1 MVVATIGALVFQFGH
16 LVEHTLQMAMWMV
29 HPRRGP
35 WMSPIAHELSLWL
48 GGVGQADS
56 AEMSL
61 SMARGMEFLHLI
73 GNSIFLAGAT
83 GVVLLVSGPA
93 RRWAVLGW
101 WFQALHTL
109 EHVALTAT
117 MLAGGRAVGVSNWF
131 GRLDGTELTTQRVW
145 WHGLVNLF
153 ATVLVARAVVLARR
167 TARTRSSRRSR
178 SSSSVVVGR
187 LTPARAGF
195 AAAVAVLAAPTTIAA
210 LTGGASTS
218 AVHHRTASA
227 VHTEHTAG
235 LVDVAAARGLD
246 VTHSAFRW
254 DTSGDPVAMMGSGL
268 CWIDVDADGWLDLF
282 VTDTWSDGEWGLWN
296 QAGALPTSRLF
307 RNDGGH
313 FVEITEAWGV
323 DVAARAVGC
332 TVADVDAD
340 GDDDLYVT
348 TSRANLLFRNDGDR
362 FTEVGALAGVDLYG
376 WQAGAAFGDLDG
388 DGLLDLVAAGYA
400 DLTRPRD
407 DSDSGFPNTVEARP
421 DRVLFGTGVV
431 DGVARFVEVDAAA
444 LGVEPDGAE
453 YGLDV
458 ALFDADGDGDL
469 DVYVA
474 NDTQPNRLYRNDL
487 STGAGFVDVAPAAGV
502 DDDGSGMG
510 LAVGDLDLDGSL
522 DLAVTNLAG
531 QGHGVFVSDHSS
543 AGAGWEPADGA
554 FATLGD
560 HETGWGTAFVD
571 LDLDGVLDAV
581 VASGDIPVVS
591 DSEPRPVTVFR
602 GEFASVDGDVVH
614 RFVPWTPDGPPLP
627 ALHGR
632 GVAPADF
639 DNDGDI
645 DLAIASV
652 GGSLVLLEN
661 RLGVGPSLTI
671 DPGRAPAGTTIE
683 IEFGDGEVDRRQVTS
698 GGGWLSSGDPRVVVP
713 LQVTGADEATGPNG
727 ATGERVPVR
736 VTIERPGQPP
746 EIVLGD

>member
-35 WMSPIAHELSLWL
+35 WMSPIAQELSLWF

-61 SMARGMEFLHLI
+61 SMARGMELLHLI

-83 GVVLLVSGPA
+83 GVVVLVGGPA
-93 RRWAVLGW
+93 RRWAALGW

-117 MLAGGRAVGVSNWF
+117 MLAGGRAIGVSNWF
-131 GRLDGTELTTQRVW
+131 GRLDGTTLTTQRVW

-153 ATVLVARAVVLARR
+153 ATALVARAVVLARR
-167 TARTRSSRRSR
+167 SRRTRRSR
-178 SSSSVVVGR
+178 SSPRVVVGR
-187 LTPARAGF
+187 LTPARAGRA
-195 AAAVAVLAAPTTIAA
+195 AAAVVLAAPTTIAA
-210 LTGGASTS
+210 LTGGAPTP

-227 VHTEHTAG
+227 VHTEHEAG

-296 QAGALPTSRLF
+296 QAGDLPTSRLF

-313 FVEITEAWGV
+313 FVEVTEGWGV

-348 TSRANLLFRNDGDR
+348 TSRANLLFRNDDDR
-362 FTEVGALAGVDLYG
+362 FTEVGAVAGVDLYG

-407 DSDSGFPNTVEARP
+407 DSGSGFPATVEARP
-421 DRVLFGTGVV
+421 DRVLFGAGVV
-431 DGVARFVEVDAAA
+431 DGVARFVEADAAS
-444 LGVEPDGAE
+444 LGMEPDGPE

-487 STGAGFVDVAPAAGV
+487 STGGGFVDVAPVLGV

-510 LAVGDLDLDGSL
+510 LAVGDLDLDGTL

-531 QGHGVFVSDHSS
+531 QGHGVFVSNPPS
-543 AGAGWEPADGA
+543 AGWEPAGGA
-554 FATLGD
+554 LAALGD
-560 HETGWGTAFVD
+560 LETGWGTAFVD

-602 GEFASVDGDVVH
+602 GELEPADGGVVH
-614 RFVPWTPDGPPLP
+614 RFVAWSPDGPPLP
-627 ALHGR
+627 TLHGR

-652 GGSLVLLEN
+652 GGPLVLLEN
-661 RLGVGPSLTI
+661 RLGAGASLTI
-671 DPGRAPAGTTIE
+671 DPGQAPAGTIIE
-683 IEFGDGEVDRRQVTS
+683 IEFDDGGGDRRQVTS
-698 GGGWLSSGDPRVVVP
+698 GGGWLSSGDPRVVVA
-713 LQVTGADEATGPNG
+713 LQVADAVGAIE
-727 ATGERVPVR
+727 ERAPVR
-736 VTIERPGQPP
+736 ITIQRPGQPP
-746 EIVLGD
+746 ETIQDD